1 MMRYLPL
8 ITSTMFAVSITLIA
22 LFGSRSIWSRFSGR
36 AVRDAEKFERWSVD
50 LFLGWDA
57 KKSRRIAYAANT
69 GVIVAPL
76 LTLILSGSLVF
87 AGGVAVAAYLLPGIL
102 LSRARNKRLAR
113 IDRQLPD
120 AINVMV
126 SSTRAGQSLSQAIE
140 EVAAKVSG
148 PIGQEFGIIANEIRQ
163 GGISVENALARAKA
177 RMPVESFLM
186 VATALI
192 INCSKG
198 GDVLNILERL
208 ADAIRE
214 LWRLKEKIYTET
226 SEVRAQGKII
236 LFMTPLFGVVVC
248 MFDPEIRPILFDS
261 LAGNIILLVVGGLQ
275 TISVLWIRRIIRT
288 TI

>member
-1 MMRYLPL
+1 MRYLPL
-8 ITSTMFAVSITLIA
+8 FTSTLFAVSITLMA
-22 LFGSRSIWSRFSGR
+22 FFGSRSIGRRFATR
-36 AVRDAEKFERWSVD
+36 AARDAEKFERWSVD

-57 KKSRRIAYAANT
+57 KKSRQIAYATNA
-69 GVIVAPL
+69 GLIVAPL
-76 LTLILSGSLVF
+76 LTWILFGSILF
-87 AGGVAVAAYLLPGIL
+87 ALGVAVASYLLPGFL
-102 LSRARNKRLAR
+102 LNRARNKRLAR

-126 SSTRAGQSLSQAIE
+126 SSTRAGRSLSQSID

-148 PIGQEFGIIANEIRQ
+148 PIGQEFAIIANEIRQ
-163 GGISVENALARAKA
+163 GGITVENALARAKA
-177 RMPVESFLM
+177 RMPVESFLI

-248 MFDPEIRPILFDS
+248 MFDPEIRPILFDT
-261 LAGNIILLVVGGLQ
+261 LGGNLILVVVASLQ
-275 TISVLWIRRIIRT
+275 TIAFLWIRRIIRT

>member
-1 MMRYLPL
+1 MRYLPL
-8 ITSTMFAVSITLIA
+8 ITSTLFAVSIAMTA
-22 LFGSRSIWSRFSGR
+22 FFGSRSILGGFASRA
-36 AVRDAEKFERWSVD
+36 AVDAEKFERWSAD
-50 LFLGWDA
+50 LFLGWDS
-57 KKSRRIAYAANT
+57 KKALRIAYAANASI
-69 GVIVAPL
+69 IVAPL
-76 LTLILSGSLVF
+76 LTLMLSGSLIF
-87 AGGVAVAAYLLPGIL
+87 AAGAAVAAYMLPRVL
-102 LSRARNKRLAR
+102 MRRARDKWLER

-126 SSTRAGQSLSQAIE
+126 SSTRSGRSLSQAID

-148 PIGQEFGIIANEIRQ
+148 PVGQEFAVIANEIKQ

-177 RMPVESFLM
+177 RIPTESFLM
-186 VATALI
+186 VSTALI

-198 GDVLNILERL
+198 GDVLHILERL
-208 ADAIRE
+208 SDAIRE

-226 SEVRAQGKII
+226 SEVRMQAKII

-261 LAGNIILLVVGGLQ
+261 LAGNLILAVVGVLQ
-275 TISVLWIRRIIRT
+275 TIAVVWIRRIIRA

>member
-1 MMRYLPL
+1 MRYLPL
-8 ITSTMFAVSITLIA
+8 ITSTLFAVSIAMTA
-22 LFGSRSIWSRFSGR
+22 FFGSRSILGGFANR
-36 AVRDAEKFERWSVD
+36 AAIDAGKFERWSAD
-50 LFLGWDA
+50 LFLGWDS
-57 KKSRRIAYAANT
+57 KKALRIAYAANAS
-69 GVIVAPL
+69 VFVAPL
-76 LTLILSGSLVF
+76 LTLMLSGSLIF
-87 AGGVAVAAYLLPGIL
+87 AAGAAVAVYMLPRIL
-102 LSRARNKRLAR
+102 MRRARDKWLER

-126 SSTRAGQSLSQAIE
+126 SSTRSGRSLSQAID

-148 PIGQEFGIIANEIRQ
+148 PVGQEFAVIANEIKQ

-177 RMPVESFLM
+177 RIPTESFLM
-186 VATALI
+186 VSTALI

-198 GDVLNILERL
+198 GDVLHILERL
-208 ADAIRE
+208 SDAIRE

-226 SEVRAQGKII
+226 SEVRMQAKVI

-261 LAGNIILLVVGGLQ
+261 LAGNLILAVVGVLQ
-275 TISVLWIRRIIRT
+275 TIAVVWIRRIIRA

>member
-1 MMRYLPL
+1 MRYLPL
-8 ITSTMFAVSITLIA
+8 ITSTLFAVSIALKA
-22 LFGSRSIWSRFSGR
+22 LFGSRFIWGRFANR
-36 AVRDAEKFERWSVD
+36 AARDAEKFERWSVD
-50 LFLGWDA
+50 LFLGWDS
-57 KKSRRIAYAANT
+57 KKSLRIAYAANA
-69 GVIVAPL
+69 GMIVAPL
-76 LTLILSGSLVF
+76 LTLMLSGSPIF
-87 AGGVAVAAYLLPGIL
+87 AVGVAVAVYALPGIL
-102 LSRARNKRLAR
+102 LRRARHKRLAR

-126 SSTRAGQSLSQAIE
+126 SSTRAGRSLSQSID
-140 EVAAKVSG
+140 EVASKVSG

-177 RMPVESFLM
+177 RIQVESFLM
-186 VATALI
+186 VSTALI

-198 GDVLNILERL
+198 GDVLHILERL
-208 ADAIRE
+208 SDAIRE
-214 LWRLKEKIYTET
+214 LCRLKEKIYTET

-236 LFMTPLFGVVVC
+236 LLMTPLFGVVVC

-275 TISVLWIRRIIRT
+275 TISVVWIRRIIRT

>member
-1 MMRYLPL
+1 MRYLPL
-8 ITSTMFAVSITLIA
+8 ITSTLVAVSIALMV
-22 LFGSRSIWSRFSGR
+22 LFGCRSIWGRFAGR
-36 AVRDAEKFERWSVD
+36 AARDAAKFERWSVD
-50 LFLGWDA
+50 LFLGWDS
-57 KKSRRIAYAANT
+57 KKSLQIAYAANA
-69 GVIVAPL
+69 GMIVVPL
-76 LTLILSGSLVF
+76 LIWMLSGSLIFV
-87 AGGVAVAAYLLPGIL
+87 GGTAVAVYLLPGIL
-102 LSRARNKRLAR
+102 LRRARHKRLER

-126 SSTRAGQSLSQAIE
+126 SSTRAGRSLSQSID
-140 EVAAKVSG
+140 EVAAKISG

-177 RMPVESFLM
+177 KIPVESFLM
-186 VATALI
+186 VSTALI

-198 GDVLNILERL
+198 GDVLHILERL
-208 ADAIRE
+208 SDAIRE
-214 LWRLKEKIYTET
+214 LCRLKEKIYTET

-261 LAGNIILLVVGGLQ
+261 LAGNIILVVVVGLQ
-275 TISVLWIRRIIRT
+275 AISVVWIRRIIRT

>member
-1 MMRYLPL
+1 MRYLPL
-8 ITSTMFAVSITLIA
+8 ITSTLFAVSIAMTA
-22 LFGSRSIWSRFSGR
+22 FFGSRSILGGFVSRA
-36 AVRDAEKFERWSVD
+36 AVDAEKFERWSAD
-50 LFLGWDA
+50 LFLGWDS
-57 KKSRRIAYAANT
+57 KKALQIAYAANASI
-69 GVIVAPL
+69 IVAPL
-76 LTLILSGSLVF
+76 LMLMLSGSLIF
-87 AGGVAVAAYLLPGIL
+87 AAGAAVAAYMLPRIL
-102 LSRARNKRLAR
+102 MSRARDKWLER

-126 SSTRAGQSLSQAIE
+126 SSTRSGRSLSQSID

-148 PIGQEFGIIANEIRQ
+148 PIGQEFAVIANEIKQ

-177 RMPVESFLM
+177 RIPTESFLM
-186 VATALI
+186 VSTALI

-198 GDVLNILERL
+198 GDVLHILERL
-208 ADAIRE
+208 SDAIRE

-226 SEVRAQGKII
+226 SEVRMQAKII

-261 LAGNIILLVVGGLQ
+261 LAGNAILAVVGVLQ
-275 TISVLWIRRIIRT
+275 TIAVVWIRRIIKA

>member
-1 MMRYLPL
+1 MRYLPL
-8 ITSTMFAVSITLIA
+8 ITSTMIAVSVALKA
-22 LFGSRSIWSRFSGR
+22 LFGSRSIWGRFANR
-36 AVRDAEKFERWSVD
+36 AARDAEKFERWSVD
-50 LFLGWDA
+50 LFLGWDS
-57 KKSRRIAYAANT
+57 KKSLQIAYAANA
-69 GVIVAPL
+69 GLIVAPL
-76 LTLILSGSLVF
+76 LILILTGSPIF
-87 AGGVAVAAYLLPGIL
+87 AVGGAVAVYALPGIL
-102 LSRARNKRLAR
+102 LRRARRKRLER

-126 SSTRAGQSLSQAIE
+126 SSTRAGRSLSQAID

-148 PIGQEFGIIANEIRQ
+148 PIGQEFCIIANEIKQ

-177 RMPVESFLM
+177 RIPVESFLM
-186 VATALI
+186 VSTALI

-198 GDVLNILERL
+198 GDVLHILERL
-208 ADAIRE
+208 SDAIRE
-214 LWRLKEKIYTET
+214 LCRLREKIYTET

-261 LAGNIILLVVGGLQ
+261 LAGNIILLVVGGMQ
-275 TISVLWIRRIIRT
+275 AVAVVWIRRIIRA

>member
-1 MMRYLPL
+1 MRNLPL
-8 ITSTMFAVSITLIA
+8 ITSILIA
-22 LFGSRSIWSRFSGR
+22 AGVAMGAFFGSRLIWGRFAGR
-36 AVRDAEKFERWSVD
+36 AQRDAEKFERWSVD

-57 KKSRRIAYAANT
+57 KKSRRIAYATNA
-69 GVIVAPL
+69 GLIVAPI
-76 LTLILSGSLVF
+76 LTFILSGSPFFTL
-87 AGGVAVAAYLLPGIL
+87 GVAVAAYFLPGFL
-102 LSRARNKRLAR
+102 LQRARNKRMAR

-120 AINVMV
+120 AINIMV
-126 SSTRAGQSLSQAIE
+126 SSTRAGRSLSQAID
-140 EVAAKVSG
+140 EVADKVSG
-148 PIGQEFGIIANEIRQ
+148 PIGQEFAIIANEIRQ
-163 GGISVENALARAKA
+163 GGITVENALARAKA

-248 MFDPEIRPILFDS
+248 MFDPEIRPILFDT
-261 LAGNIILLVVGGLQ
+261 LGGNLILVVVATLQ
-275 TISVLWIRRIIRT
+275 TIAFLWIRRIIKT

>member
-1 MMRYLPL
+1 MRYLPL
-8 ITSTMFAVSITLIA
+8 ITSTLFAVSITLMA
-22 LFGSRSIWSRFSGR
+22 FFGSRSIWGRFAGR
-36 AVRDAEKFERWSVD
+36 AERDAEKFERWSVD
-50 LFLGWDA
+50 LFLGWGA
-57 KKSRRIAYAANT
+57 KKSRQIAYATNA
-69 GVIVAPL
+69 GLIVAPL
-76 LTLILSGSLVF
+76 LTLILSGSPFF
-87 AGGVAVAAYLLPGIL
+87 ALGVAVAAYLLPGFL

-126 SSTRAGQSLSQAIE
+126 SSTRAGRSLSQSID

-148 PIGQEFGIIANEIRQ
+148 PIGQEFAIIANEIKQ
-163 GGISVENALARAKA
+163 GGITVENALARAKA
-177 RMPVESFLM
+177 RMPVESFLI

-248 MFDPEIRPILFDS
+248 MFDPEIQPILFDT
-261 LAGNIILLVVGGLQ
+261 LGGNLILVVVASLQ
-275 TISVLWIRRIIRT
+275 TIAFLWIRRIIRT